1 MRTTARLSFTLT
13 FVFLFIICVLAPV
26 RAEQQMP
33 GSLPTTHEPARDEH
47 VKEIERKQA
56 KARNKERQEDLKKD
70 TDKLLQLATEL
81 KLYVDKTNENVLSL
95 DVIKKAEQIE
105 KLSKEIQKKMKSE

>member
-1 MRTTARLSFTLT
+1 MLT
-13 FVFLFIICVLAPV
+13 FVFLFMICVLAPV

-33 GSLPTTHEPARDEH
+33 GSLPGNAPITHEPAKDEH
-47 VKEIERKQA
+47 IKEIERKQA